1 MHSVVQ
7 YSIYS
12 IKGLCGW
19 GLIQGLRMWVGV
31 LIMNQTSFWS
41 SSAISSILLPLP
53 LCVVAVVGYARV
65 AEDLQRAPSAV
76 TVSCTI
82 YKLA

>member
-7 YSIYS
+7 YSIYNM
-12 IKGLCGW
+12 KGLYGR
-19 GLIQGLRMWVGV
+19 GLDYEPD
-31 LIMNQTSFWS
+31 F
-41 SSAISSILLPLP
+41 ILEQFCHFRHSPALP

-65 AEDLQRAPSAV
+65 AAILQRASSAV

-82 YKLA
+82 SKLA

>member
-1 MHSVVQ
+1 MGG
-7 YSIYS
+7 I
-12 IKGLCGW
+12 
-19 GLIQGLRMWVGV
+19 

-53 LCVVAVVGYARV
+53 LCVVAVVGYAGV
-65 AEDLQRAPSAV
+65 AAVLQRASSAV

>member
-12 IKGLCGW
+12 MKGLYGW
-19 GLIQGLRMWVGV
+19 GLVQRAYNAGGV
-31 LIMNQTSFWS
+31 LITNQTSFWS
-41 SSAISSILLPLP
+41 SSAISAILLPLP
-53 LCVVAVVGYARV
+53 LCVVAVIGYAGV
-65 AEDLQRAPSAV
+65 AAVLQRASAM

-82 YKLA
+82 SKFA